1 MIGKRLLRY
10 LIGTLEFGLRLVT
23 TDDVGLEA
31 YGDAPFD
38 PIVCQTGFA
47 SFVPGS
53 RVMWRSAK
61 QPLPSASITEAE

>member
-10 LIGTLEFGLRLVT
+10 LTGTLEFGLRLVT

-31 YGDAPFD
+31 YGDAPFA

-47 SFVPGS
+47 SFVPRS
-53 RVMWRSAK
+53 RVMWRSAM
-61 QPLPSASITEAE
+61 QSLPSASITESE

>member
-10 LIGTLEFGLRLVT
+10 VAGTLEFGLRLVT
-23 TDDVGLEA
+23 TDDGGLEA

-53 RVMWRSAK
+53 SSFR
-61 QPLPSASITEAE
+61 LNH